1 MLLCPKKP
9 VPFWHP
15 YFLGS
20 GFMRLHF
27 WTIKCIYFFF
37 ADFILWPHLLCITQQ
52 RPVGIY
58 WKMCKNRNEPKNIC
72 KTKKG
77 LLLCVFIFLSNFG
90 LMGSPHVPTDLTS
103 SVSKGNKGAGVTRN
117 HFQLYS
123 PTRKHSVDYKLGSI
137 KVNTKG
143 RKARKRH
150 LHYYILLYIVCTTT

>member
-1 MLLCPKKP
+1 MSQKTCSILASLLSRVRFYETTLLDNKM
-9 VPFWHP
+9 H
-15 YFLGS
+15 L
-20 GFMRLHF
+20 
-27 WTIKCIYFFF
+27 FFF
-37 ADFILWPHLLCITQQ
+37 LQILYFDLTCCVLPSRGLLVSTGKCAKIGMSQ
-52 RPVGIY
+52 RIFA
-58 WKMCKNRNEPKNIC
+58 RQ
-72 KTKKG
+72 KKG

>member
-1 MLLCPKKP
+1 MSQKTCSILASLLSRARFYETTLLDNKM
-9 VPFWHP
+9 H
-15 YFLGS
+15 L
-20 GFMRLHF
+20 
-27 WTIKCIYFFF
+27 FFF
-37 ADFILWPHLLCITQQ
+37 CRFYTLTSPVVYCPAEACWYLLSTGKCAKIGMRQ
-52 RPVGIY
+52 RIFA
-58 WKMCKNRNEPKNIC
+58 RQ
-72 KTKKG
+72 KKG

-143 RKARKRH
+143 R
-150 LHYYILLYIVCTTT
+150 

>member
-1 MLLCPKKP
+1 
-9 VPFWHP
+9 
-15 YFLGS
+15 
-20 GFMRLHF
+20 
-27 WTIKCIYFFF
+27 
-37 ADFILWPHLLCITQQ
+37 
-52 RPVGIY
+52 
-58 WKMCKNRNEPKNIC
+58 MCKTRNEPKNIC

-90 LMGSPHVPTDLTS
+90 LMESPHVPTDLTN

-150 LHYYILLYIVCTTT
+150 LHYYILYIVCTTT